1 MVNAPYRPYDPSF
14 ALQWVFQF
22 SKNKRQTVMVVFD
35 WIGDSCST
43 VKLKDVADVDI
54 EEDKRRLRV
63 RCLPWDYPTVLV
75 ANDNAWS

>member
-1 MVNAPYRPYDPSF
+1 
-14 ALQWVFQF
+14 
-22 SKNKRQTVMVVFD
+22 MVVFD

-54 EEDKRRLRV
+54 EEDKRRLRD

-75 ANDNAWS
+75 ANDNACTIEKPQLSIIVGGKGEG